1 MTFVAFGNHTVRNL
15 INSPYFT
22 FKKILLRTEHHQ
34 DGQLLQLLTKKKIP
48 YQLLG
53 KEQFSR
59 YSFDKKNQGM
69 VAFIHSYNYIKL
81 PFLLSCQPQ
90 QKFPLIVMLDSI
102 EDPHNLGAILRT
114 CAALKVDGMIIAKKN
129 QVPVNSTV
137 VKISMGGVAY
147 VPVCQVSNLG
157 EAINELKKKD
167 YKIISAVCEPKSQEY
182 SKFNFDFPTCLI
194 FGNEHE
200 GVRKSLIKKSDYSL
214 YIPMGNNMASLNVS
228 VSCGIIL
235 SHAVSQLIEKGKS

>member
-1 MTFVAFGNHTVRNL
+1 MTFLAFGNHTVRNL

-22 FKKILLRTEHHQ
+22 FKKILLRVEHHQ
-34 DGQLLQLLTKKKIP
+34 DRELLQLLVKKQIP

-59 YSFDKKNQGM
+59 YSFDKKNQGI
-69 VAFIHSYNYIKL
+69 VAFIGSYNYVKL
-81 PFLLSCQPQ
+81 PTLLSCQPQ
-90 QKFPLIVMLDSI
+90 RKFPLIVMLDSI

-114 CAALKVDGMIIAKKN
+114 CAALKVDGIIIAKKN

-137 VKISMGGVAY
+137 VKISMGGAAY
-147 VPVCQVSNLG
+147 VPVCQLNNLG
-157 EAINELKKKD
+157 EAINELKKRD
-167 YKIISAVCEPKSQEY
+167 YRVISTVCDPESQEY
-182 SKFNFDFPTCLI
+182 SRFSFDFPTCLI

-200 GVRKSLIKKSDYSL
+200 GIRKNLIRKSDCSL

-235 SHAVSQLIEKGKS
+235 AQAVSQLDKKEN